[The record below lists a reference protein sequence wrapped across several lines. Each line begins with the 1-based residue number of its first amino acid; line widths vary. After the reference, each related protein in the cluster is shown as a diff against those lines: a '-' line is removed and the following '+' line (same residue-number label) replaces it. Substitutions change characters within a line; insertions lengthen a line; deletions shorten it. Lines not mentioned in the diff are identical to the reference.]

1 MDTHANSGPWR
12 TFHQKKQGPWSVC
25 ITFLTTWWNDF
36 FHYCVFRPWIELPTF
51 VLVLSTYLKRSL
63 THCSVYRQDMW
74 AAVPGERYK
83 KRKQESYVQA
93 LLYVC
98 SVQWLMKHRFLKRGF
113 KILLPY
119 KDRHSYTS
127 LLWRGKL
134 WINNLPLP
142 CWRSYVA
149 SLLFIGGLERKL
161 WYFLSLSWTTQ
172 KASYGFLLSYFIEW
186 VRAFLF
192 YKGNITLLRKYFL
205 SEFIPLLL
213 SHIQY
218 Q

>member
-1 MDTHANSGPWR
+1 MWKDRLLIAACTGK
-12 TFHQKKQGPWSVC
+12 TC
-25 ITFLTTWWNDF
+25 
-36 FHYCVFRPWIELPTF
+36 ELP
-51 VLVLSTYLKRSL
+51 
-63 THCSVYRQDMW
+63 YR
-74 AAVPGERYK
+74 GRGTK
-83 KRKQESYVQA
+83 KESRNHMFKPFFY
-93 LLYVC
+93 
-98 SVQWLMKHRFLKRGF
+98 VQWLMRHRFLKQRGF

-119 KDRHSYTS
+119 KDRHSYSS

-134 WINNLPLP
+134 WINNLALP

-149 SLLFIGGLERKL
+149 SLLFIGGVERKP

-213 SHIQY
+213 SHIISMLFGLLSSFRTLVRTLIKLRREFKVERMLKLSSTL
-218 Q
+218 